1 MIHLHPQFNL
11 PVFFAATDA
20 DFSHGFWIQVIASL
34 LLLAAGWVAARW
46 WSRAAETMQ
55 RTSKEMALAAELA
68 HLGIWEWDIVN
79 DRLRM
84 TPKGYELFHL
94 PPATALNRAQFLE
107 RIHPEDRAVTEER
120 IQLAMETGS
129 YHAICRLQ
137 LPDNGARW
145 ISASG
150 LVEFDRARKP
160 IRMLCVCMDVS
171 ERRRAEETAWELS
184 GKLIHAQ
191 EEERRRIARELHDD
205 LNQRLALLSVEME
218 LLGRAPNSPNGMKDE
233 FDRRLE
239 HASEQVRALSSEVHK
254 LSYGLH
260 PAKLEQLG
268 LVAAVRSFCREMTQ
282 QHGLKI
288 EFSHDH
294 VPRDISTD
302 VALGL
307 YRVMQESLRNAVRHS
322 EARDAKVHLQA
333 RDGTLRMTISDQ
345 GNGFDVE
352 KARRNSGL
360 GLVSM
365 EERVRLMRGIFK
377 IHSQSGAGT
386 EIVVEAPIGARCAAP
401 LAANT
406 AN

>member
-1 MIHLHPQFNL
+1 MISIPSSI
-11 PVFFAATDA
+11 PVCFAAVDSS
-20 DFSHGFWIQVIASL
+20 FSHGFWIQVVAGA
-34 LLLAAGWVAARW
+34 LLLAAGWTAARW
-46 WSRAAETMQ
+46 WSRAAEAMQ
-55 RTSKEMALAAELA
+55 RTSRQMALAAELA

-84 TPKGYELFHL
+84 TAKGYELFAL
-94 PPATALNRAQFLE
+94 PPATALTHAQFLE
-107 RIHPEDRAVTEER
+107 RIHPEDRELIEER
-120 IQLAMETGS
+120 IQRALDRGS
-129 YHAICRLQ
+129 FHAICRLQ
-137 LPDNGARW
+137 MPDNAARW

-150 LVEFDRARKP
+150 LVEFDRAHKP

-191 EEERRRIARELHDD
+191 EDERRRIARDLHDD

-218 LLGRAPNSPNGMKDE
+218 LLGRPTSAGRDE

-239 HASEQVRALSSEVHK
+239 HAAEQVRALSSEVHK

-282 QHGLKI
+282 QHGIKI
-288 EFSHDH
+288 HFSHGD
-294 VPRDISTD
+294 VPRDIDSET
-302 VALGL
+302 ALGL

-322 EARDAKVHLQA
+322 EAKEAKVHLQTT
-333 RDGTLRMTISDQ
+333 DGRLRMTISDH

-365 EERVRLMRGIFK
+365 EERVRLLRGMFK
-377 IHSQSGAGT
+377 IKSEPGAGT
-386 EIVVEAPIGARCAAP
+386 EIAVEAPISTRPPASVAKQNAM
-401 LAANT
+401 ASN
-406 AN
+406 